1 MFFITRIPMNWNKF
15 AIKNEN
21 KEQWAFEQMAYL
33 LFCSEFDN
41 NVGLFRYKNQTGIE
55 TEPLEK
61 DGVVYGFSAKYY
73 EVSISDRKKE
83 IIEAIT
89 KAKSKNPEIDVVYFY
104 INQELSESSLKD
116 RKKAS
121 YEVEIDE
128 ACEKLSVSLEWRVPS
143 HFELQLALPKHKYI
157 HDLFFSLDPTL
168 DKLRDSVFAH
178 NTSILNAIRTEI
190 SANQQQIKIERQS
203 YISEIKDLTLRDEH
217 IILSGEGGSGKTAI
231 LKEFYQQYSF
241 DIPICIFKATELN
254 VNHVSDLF
262 RFEHNFSSAD
272 FFSTYENETTKLF
285 IIDSA
290 EKLADLSNQN
300 VLHDLVNSLI
310 THGWTIV
317 FTTRTSYLDDLNF
330 HINESYQL
338 QCKILEVELL
348 SGEKLIEISNEFG
361 IVLPNNA
368 IFKDRLRN
376 LFYLNE
382 YVAYYQSE
390 EAISDFASFIGLL
403 WKKKIQNSLIK
414 KDNIHIKRGR
424 CLEKIAKQRADTN
437 RFYITGDSLP
447 QDALYQLKIDD
458 IIGYDEQ
465 HDGYFIT
472 HDIYEEWA
480 LNHIINKAY
489 QNHVNVEDFFRE
501 LGNSLAIRR
510 AFRLWLSQKLIEE
523 DTIIKNFINN
533 VFVSDISQFWKD
545 ELLVSVLLSEY
556 SFEFF
561 KIYENELIAN
571 DFSILKRII
580 FLLQVA
586 CKDVVSLLQNTRPK
600 GKGWKATIDFIYK
613 HQFDFFESNR
623 NRALPI
629 LLDWCQSNTRG
640 ETTRLTGLLAVSIL
654 KKTEQGEHIY
664 SRNEDNNIY
673 KVVFASCREIE
684 DEIKEIFDKV
694 IRHVWVEHNDP
705 YQDFCVTILNKC
717 YLAIPLIQ
725 LLPKSII
732 ELCEIFWIAK
742 KDDDFYRSLRYN
754 PNMETRYGIKGSH
767 DFKYYPASAHQTPI
781 YWLLNT
787 KEFLNTIDFIIRFT
801 NYAVA
806 NYVQSEL
813 GRQDV
818 VEVEIYTQDEE
829 ILQHHSFA
837 LWTMY
842 RGHGSP
848 VTPYL
853 LQSIHMALEKFLL
866 QISND
871 KNIDIHIAQVLIL
884 RILRTAKSTSLTAI
898 VASIVLAHPNKF
910 HEIAIILFKTIDLF
924 HTDSMRSRTEYRV
937 KSISSMGYGFNLDLE
952 NILYRNERLKT
963 CEDEHRNSNL
973 EHLCLHYQFH
983 GVKNFSEEQN
993 SGFIENIFKAID
1005 QHKSELSD
1013 EDETTGILLARMD
1026 RRNLEPEIIEDE
1038 EQTKVAFTPKLT
1050 EKQKRI
1056 SEKAQVEYNERYKY
1070 TPLDLWSNSINN
1082 EEYESSKKY
1091 KDNPL
1096 LSLNDTK
1103 DLLRELGSTSD
1114 ATFIQLN
1121 RNIPFYSCSKL
1132 IIEYSH
1138 LLPNS
1143 DKDLCKEIIEDGI
1156 KRLFLDN
1163 YDYQVGDGMEACIQA
1178 LPYLI
1183 DEYAGASDDL
1193 ILILIMIIFDK
1204 HSLGTYK
1211 TVCEHAIEAVHQKNI
1226 WDKNPEIASNIF
1238 NGFIRLKPIYDEA
1251 LQVLESDNGQ
1261 YNVDW
1266 DKKQEILKKFL
1277 ELCEAKKVLDE
1288 PLDKIVIDA
1297 SQLTLFGIADL
1308 ETVYLL
1314 LPNDT
1319 ISQNHLNI
1327 LASTLPTVVELLLRN
1342 RRDINNIHNLYKIR
1356 LNILEKI
1363 SAIIIH
1369 QKNRDIMNSLLQPF
1383 LSYLKKSE
1391 ETEQLIEWF
1400 IRAED
1405 IFYQPASFWHIWR
1418 VFYPEIIKLHP
1429 QTSYNRDYDNLII
1442 NYLLAWGSWKQDT
1455 KEWRSL
1461 KENNLWLYSSIS
1473 KDLGYHPSVLYSIA
1487 RVLNSVASNFH
1498 DQGVDW
1504 INTIVVSHPDLELG
1518 KVKSDTLFNL
1528 ENYLRQ
1534 YVFLNRQRIKQ
1545 DVRLRTKVIAILDF
1559 MVERGSVHGYLLRE
1573 SIL

>member
-1 MFFITRIPMNWNKF
+1 M
-15 AIKNEN
+15 
-21 KEQWAFEQMAYL
+21 
-33 LFCSEFDN
+33 
-41 NVGLFRYKNQTGIE
+41 
-55 TEPLEK
+55 
-61 DGVVYGFSAKYY
+61 SA
-73 EVSISDRKKE
+73 
-83 IIEAIT
+83 
-89 KAKSKNPEIDVVYFY
+89 
-104 INQELSESSLKD
+104 
-116 RKKAS
+116 
-121 YEVEIDE
+121 
-128 ACEKLSVSLEWRVPS
+128 
-143 HFELQLALPKHKYI
+143 
-157 HDLFFSLDPTL
+157 
-168 DKLRDSVFAH
+168 
-178 NTSILNAIRTEI
+178 
-190 SANQQQIKIERQS
+190 
-203 YISEIKDLTLRDEH
+203 
-217 IILSGEGGSGKTAI
+217 
-231 LKEFYQQYSF
+231 
-241 DIPICIFKATELN
+241 
-254 VNHVSDLF
+254 
-262 RFEHNFSSAD
+262 
-272 FFSTYENETTKLF
+272 
-285 IIDSA
+285 
-290 EKLADLSNQN
+290 
-300 VLHDLVNSLI
+300 
-310 THGWTIV
+310 
-317 FTTRTSYLDDLNF
+317 
-330 HINESYQL
+330 
-338 QCKILEVELL
+338 
-348 SGEKLIEISNEFG
+348 EKLIEISNKFG

-501 LGNSLAIRR
+501 LGNSLTIRR

-523 DTIIKNFINN
+523 DTSIKNFINN

-586 CKDVVSLLQNTRPK
+586 CKDVVSMLQNTRPK
-600 GKGWKATIDFIYK
+600 GRGWQATIDFINK
-613 HQFDFFESNR
+613 HQLDFFESNR
-623 NRALPI
+623 NRVLPI
-629 LLDWCQSNTRG
+629 LLDWCQSNDKG
-640 ETTRLTGLLAVSIL
+640 VTTRLSGLLAVSIL
-654 KKTEQGEHIY
+654 KKTEQEEHIY

-684 DEIKEIFDKV
+684 DEIREIFDKV
-694 IRHVWVEHNDP
+694 TKHVWVEHNDP

-725 LLPKSII
+725 LLPNSII
-732 ELCEIFWIAK
+732 ELCRIFWIEK
-742 KDDDFYRSLRYN
+742 KNKDTYRSLSF
-754 PNMETRYGIKGSH
+754 NMNSETDYGLREYE
-767 DFKYYPASAHQTPI
+767 FKYYPASAHQTPMHFI
-781 YWLLNT
+781 LQT
-787 KEFLNTIDFIIRFT
+787 KSFLDAIDFIISFT
-801 NYAVA
+801 NFAVA
-806 NYVQSEL
+806 NYARSDTGKKDVNKVKIYI
-813 GRQDV
+813 QDN
-818 VEVEIYTQDEE
+818 EVTQYN
-829 ILQHHSFA
+829 SFA

-842 RGHGSP
+842 RGFGSP
-848 VTPYL
+848 LTPEL

-866 QISND
+866 ILAEQLDSRIVQTLLLKIL
-871 KNIDIHIAQVLIL
+871 KN
-884 RILRTAKSTSLTAI
+884 STSTS
-898 VASIVLAHPNKF
+898 VTSVVCSVVLAHHNKF
-910 HEIAIILFKTIDLF
+910 CDVALVLFKSIDLF
-924 HTDSMRSRTEYRV
+924 YYDLARSRTEFEA
-937 KSISSMGYGFNLDLE
+937 KSLYGMGYGLNPDLE

-963 CEDEHRNSNL
+963 CEDEHRNLNL

-983 GVKNFSEEQN
+983 GVKNFSKEQN
-993 SGFIENIFKAID
+993 SDFIENILEIID

-1026 RRNLEPEIIEDE
+1026 RRNLVPEVIEEE

-1056 SEKAQVEYNERYKY
+1056 SETAQVEYNERFKY
-1070 TPLDLWSNSINN
+1070 TSLDLWSNSSND

-1091 KDNPL
+1091 KGNAL
-1096 LSLNDTK
+1096 LALNDTK
-1103 DLLRELGSTSD
+1103 SLLKELESTSD

-1121 RNIPFYSCSKL
+1121 RNIAFHSCSKL

-1138 LLPNS
+1138 LLPKS
-1143 DKDLCKEIIEDGI
+1143 DKDLCKKVIEAGI

-1163 YDYQVGDGMEACIQA
+1163 YGYQVGDGMEACIQV

-1183 DEYAGASDDL
+1183 DEYAGDSDDL
-1193 ILILIMIIFDK
+1193 ILILIMIMFDK
-1204 HSLGTYK
+1204 HWLGTYK
-1211 TVCEHAIEAVHQKNI
+1211 TVCEHAIEAVHQKNV
-1226 WDKNPEIASNIF
+1226 WEKNPEIASNIF

-1251 LQVLESDNGQ
+1251 LKVLESNNEQ
-1261 YNVDW
+1261 YSLEL

-1297 SQLTLFGIADL
+1297 SQLSLFGIADL

-1319 ISQNHLNI
+1319 TSQNHLNI
-1327 LASTLPTVVELLLRN
+1327 LASTLPTIVELLLKN

-1363 SAIIIH
+1363 STIIVH
-1369 QKNRDIMNSLLQPF
+1369 QKNKDIIDSLLQPF

-1400 IRAED
+1400 VRAED

-1418 VFYPEIIKLHP
+1418 VFYPEIIKLYP

-1442 NYLLAWGSWKQDT
+1442 NYLLAWGSWKQNT

-1487 RVLNSVASNFH
+1487 RVLNSVASNFQ
-1498 DQGVDW
+1498 DQGIDW
-1504 INTIVVSHPDLELG
+1504 ISSITSNNYDLKLG
-1518 KVKSDTLFNL
+1518 DVESDTLFNL

-1534 YVFLNRQRIKQ
+1534 YLFLNRQRIKQ
-1545 DVRLRTKVIAILDF
+1545 DVRLKTKIINILDF

-1573 SIL
+1573 SVL

>member
-1 MFFITRIPMNWNKF
+1 MNWNKF

-33 LFCSEFDN
+33 LFCSEFNN

-89 KAKSKNPEIDVVYFY
+89 KAKSKNSEVDVIYFY

-121 YEVEIDE
+121 YEVEINE
-128 ACEKLSVSLEWRVPS
+128 ACKKLGVSLEWRVPS
-143 HFELQLALPKHKYI
+143 HFELQLVLPKHKYI
-157 HDLFFSLDPTL
+157 QDLFFSLNPTL

-178 NTSILNAIRTEI
+178 NTSILNAIRTKI
-190 SANQQQIKIERQS
+190 SVNQQQIKIERQN
-203 YISEIKDLTLRDEH
+203 YISEIEELTRGNKH

-231 LKEFYQQYSF
+231 LKEFYQQYSL

-262 RFEHNFSSAD
+262 RFEHNFSTAD
-272 FFSTYENETTKLF
+272 FLSTYENEITKLF

-300 VLHDLVNSLI
+300 VLHDLVNSL
-310 THGWTIV
+310 TAHGWTII
-317 FTTRTSYLDDLNF
+317 FTTRASYLDDLRF

-338 QCKILEVELL
+338 QCEVLEVELL
-348 SGEKLIEISNEFG
+348 SGKELIEISDEFE
-361 IVLPNNA
+361 IVLPNNDS
-368 IFKDRLRN
+368 FKDRLRN

-382 YVAYYQSE
+382 YIAYYQSE
-390 EAISDFASFIGLL
+390 EAISNFTSFIDLL
-403 WKKKIQNSLIK
+403 WKKKIQNSLVK
-414 KDNIHIKRGR
+414 KENIHIKRGR

-447 QDALYQLKIDD
+447 QDALYQLRVDD
-458 IIGYDEQ
+458 ILGYDEQ
-465 HDGYFIT
+465 YDGYFIT
-472 HDIYEEWA
+472 HDIFEEWA
-480 LNHIINKAY
+480 LNHIIIKNY
-489 QNHVNVEDFFRE
+489 QNYVNIEDFFRE

-523 DTIIKNFINN
+523 DTDIKRFINN

-561 KIYENELIAN
+561 KLYENELIAN
-571 DFSILKRII
+571 NFFILKRII

-600 GKGWKATIDFIYK
+600 GKGWQATIDFIYK
-613 HQFDFFESNR
+613 HQLNFFESNR
-623 NRALPI
+623 NRVLPI
-629 LLDWCQSNTRG
+629 LLDWCQSNPRG

-694 IRHVWVEHNDP
+694 IEHVWVEHNDP

-732 ELCEIFWIAK
+732 ELCEIFWIVK
-742 KDDDFYRSLRYN
+742 KDDDFYRSLKYN
-754 PNMETRYGIKGSH
+754 PDMETRYGIKDSH

-787 KEFLNTIDFIIRFT
+787 KDYSNAIDFIIRFT

-806 NYVQSEL
+806 NYAQSEL
-813 GRQDV
+813 GREDV
-818 VEVEIYTQDEE
+818 AKVKIYTQDKE
-829 ILQHHSFA
+829 ISQYHSFA

-853 LQSIHMALEKFLL
+853 LQSIHMALEKFLI

-871 KNIDIHIAQVLIL
+871 ENIDDYIVRVLLL
-884 RILRTAKSTSLTAI
+884 RILNTAESTSITAI
-898 VASIVLAHPNKF
+898 VASIVLAHFNTF
-910 HEIAIILFKTIDLF
+910 NDIALMLFKTIDLF
-924 HTDSMRSRTEYRV
+924 HTDTMRCRTEYRV
-937 KSISSMGYGFNLDLE
+937 KSISSMGYGFNLDLK
-952 NILYRNERLKT
+952 NILYRDERLKT
-963 CEDEHRNSNL
+963 CEDKHRNSNL
-973 EHLCLHYQFH
+973 EYLCLHYQFY
-983 GVKNFSEEQN
+983 GVKSFSEGQN
-993 SGFIENIFKAID
+993 SDFIENILKIID

-1013 EDETTGILLARMD
+1013 GDETTGILLARMD
-1026 RRNLEPEIIEDE
+1026 RRNLVPEVIEEE

-1056 SEKAQVEYNERYKY
+1056 SETAQVEYNERFKY
-1070 TPLDLWSNSINN
+1070 TSLDLWSNSSND

-1091 KDNPL
+1091 KGNAL
-1096 LSLNDTK
+1096 LALNDTK
-1103 DLLRELGSTSD
+1103 SLLKELESTSD

-1121 RNIPFYSCSKL
+1121 RNIAFHSCSKL

-1138 LLPNS
+1138 LLPKS
-1143 DKDLCKEIIEDGI
+1143 DKDLCKKVIEAGI

-1163 YDYQVGDGMEACIQA
+1163 YGYQVGDGMEACIKV

-1183 DEYAGASDDL
+1183 DEYAGDSDDL
-1193 ILILIMIIFDK
+1193 ILILIMIMFDK
-1204 HSLGTYK
+1204 HWLGTYK
-1211 TVCEHAIEAVHQKNI
+1211 TVCEHAIEAVHQKNV
-1226 WDKNPEIASNIF
+1226 WEKNPEIASNIF

-1251 LQVLESDNGQ
+1251 LKVLESNNEQ
-1261 YNVDW
+1261 YSLEL

-1297 SQLTLFGIADL
+1297 SQLSLFGIADL

-1319 ISQNHLNI
+1319 TSQNHLNI
-1327 LASTLPTVVELLLRN
+1327 LASTLPTIVELLLKN

-1363 SAIIIH
+1363 NTIIVH
-1369 QKNRDIMNSLLQPF
+1369 QKNKDTIDSLLQPF

-1400 IRAED
+1400 VRAED

-1418 VFYPEIIKLHP
+1418 VFYPEIINLYP

-1442 NYLLAWGSWKQDT
+1442 NYLLAWGSWKQNT

-1487 RVLNSVASNFH
+1487 RVLNSVASNFQ
-1498 DQGVDW
+1498 DQGIDW
-1504 INTIVVSHPDLELG
+1504 ISSITSNNYDLKLG
-1518 KVKSDTLFNL
+1518 DVESDTLFNL
-1528 ENYLRQ
+1528 ESYLRQ
-1534 YVFLNRQRIKQ
+1534 YLFLNRQRIKQ
-1545 DVRLRTKVIAILDF
+1545 DVRLKTKIINILDF

-1573 SIL
+1573 SVL

>member
-1 MFFITRIPMNWNKF
+1 MNWNKF

-33 LFCSEFDN
+33 LFCSEFN
-41 NVGLFRYKNQTGIE
+41 NNIGLFRYKNQTGIE
-55 TEPLEK
+55 TEPLKK
-61 DGVVYGFSAKYY
+61 DGIIYGFSAKYY
-73 EVSISDRKKE
+73 EVSVNDRKKE

-89 KAKSKNPEIDVVYFY
+89 KAKSKNPEIDVIYFY

-178 NTSILNAIRTEI
+178 NASILNAIRTEI
-190 SANQQQIKIERQS
+190 SVSQQQIKIERQN
-203 YISEIKDLTLRDEH
+203 YLSEIEELTSGNKH

-231 LKEFYQQYSF
+231 LKEFYQQHSF
-241 DIPICIFKATELN
+241 NIPICIFKATELN

-300 VLHDLVNSLI
+300 VLHDLVNSLT

-338 QCKILEVELL
+338 QCEILEVELL
-348 SGEKLIEISNEFG
+348 SDEKLIKLSDEFG
-361 IVLPNNA
+361 IVLPSNNV
-368 IFKDRLRN
+368 FKDRLRN

-382 YVAYYQSE
+382 YISHYQSTE
-390 EAISDFASFIGLL
+390 TVSDFASFIDLL
-403 WKKKIQNSLIK
+403 WKKRIQNSLIK

-437 RFYITGDSLP
+437 RFYVTGDSLP
-447 QDALYQLKIDD
+447 QDALYQLKADD
-458 IIGYDEQ
+458 ILGYDEQ

-480 LNHIINKAY
+480 LNHIINKTY
-489 QNHVNVEDFFRE
+489 QNHVDIEDFFRE

-523 DTIIKNFINN
+523 DTDIKRFINN

-561 KIYENELIAN
+561 ELYENELIAN

-586 CKDVVSLLQNTRPK
+586 CKDVVSMLQNTRPK
-600 GKGWKATIDFIYK
+600 GRGWQATIGFIYK
-613 HQFDFFESNR
+613 HYFDFFESNR

-629 LLDWCQSNTRG
+629 LLDWCQSNTGG
-640 ETTRLTGLLAVSIL
+640 ETTRLTGLLAISIL

-664 SRNEDNNIY
+664 FRNEDNDIY

-694 IRHVWVEHNDP
+694 IKHTWVEHNDP

-725 LLPKSII
+725 LLPNSII
-732 ELCEIFWIAK
+732 ELCRIFWTEK
-742 KDDDFYRSLRYN
+742 KNIDPYRSLSF
-754 PNMETRYGIKGSH
+754 NMDSETDYGLREYG
-767 DFKYYPASAHQTPI
+767 FNYYPASAHQTPM
-781 YWLLNT
+781 YFLLQT
-787 KEFLNTIDFIIRFT
+787 KSFLDAIDFIISFT
-801 NYAVA
+801 NSAVA
-806 NYVQSEL
+806 KYAQSDTGKKDVNEVKIYI
-813 GRQDV
+813 QDN
-818 VEVEIYTQDEE
+818 EVTQYN
-829 ILQHHSFA
+829 SFA

-842 RGHGSP
+842 RGFGSP
-848 VTPYL
+848 ATPEL

-866 QISND
+866 NLAEQLDSKIVQTLLFKIL
-871 KNIDIHIAQVLIL
+871 KN
-884 RILRTAKSTSLTAI
+884 STSTS
-898 VASIVLAHPNKF
+898 VTSVVCSVVLAHHNKF
-910 HEIAIILFKTIDLF
+910 YEVALVLFKSIDLF
-924 HTDSMRSRTEYRV
+924 YYDLVRSRTEFEA
-937 KSISSMGYGFNLDLE
+937 KSLYGMGYGLNSDLD
-952 NILYRNERLKT
+952 NILYRDERLKT
-963 CEDEHRNSNL
+963 CNDKHRNLNL

-983 GVKNFSEEQN
+983 GVKDFSEEQN
-993 SGFIENIFKAID
+993 SDFIDNIFKIID
-1005 QHKSELSD
+1005 QYKSELSD
-1013 EDETTGILLARMD
+1013 GDETTGILLARMD
-1026 RRNLEPEIIEDE
+1026 RRNLEPEIIEEE
-1038 EQTKVAFTPKLT
+1038 EQTKVAFIPKLT

-1056 SEKAQVEYNERYKY
+1056 SETAQVEYNERFKY
-1070 TPLDLWSNSINN
+1070 TPLDLWANFSNDK
-1082 EEYESSKKY
+1082 EYEGSKKY

-1096 LSLNDTK
+1096 LASEDTK
-1103 DLLRELGSTSD
+1103 NLLNKLENTSD

-1121 RNIPFYSCSKL
+1121 RNIPFHSCPKL

-1138 LLPNS
+1138 LLPNP
-1143 DKDLCKEIIEDGI
+1143 DKDLCKEIIEASI
-1156 KRLFLDN
+1156 ERLFLDN
-1163 YDYQVGDGMEACIQA
+1163 YEYQIGDGLEACTHA
-1178 LPYLI
+1178 LPKLI
-1183 DEYAGASDDL
+1183 EEYPHDIEKLALLL
-1193 ILILIMIIFDK
+1193 IFILFDK
-1204 HSLGTYK
+1204 RSIGMYK
-1211 TVCEHAIEAVHQKNI
+1211 RVCDYAIEAIHQKGL
-1226 WDKNPEIASNIF
+1226 WDSSPQVAEQIV
-1238 NGFIRLKPIYDEA
+1238 NGFIQFKPLFNNAIEA
-1251 LQVLESDNGQ
+1251 LQSNESQ
-1261 YNVDW
+1261 KYNHR
-1266 DKKQEILKKFL
+1266 ILKSEIFEKFL
-1277 ELCEAKKVLDE
+1277 ELCKSKEIDDQLDR
-1288 PLDKIVIDA
+1288 LRFNS
-1297 SQLTLFGIADL
+1297 SQLDYLDIDDL
-1308 ETVYLL
+1308 ETIYQLM
-1314 LPNDT
+1314 PNDT
-1319 ISQNHLNI
+1319 KNEDHLSILNLTLSNI
-1327 LASTLPTVVELLLRN
+1327 AKILLKN
-1342 RRDINNIHNLYKIR
+1342 RHDTTDINNLYSLR
-1356 LNILEKI
+1356 LSIFKKI
-1363 SAIIIH
+1363 SAISLH
-1369 QKNRDIMNSLLQPF
+1369 RNSEDEVKSLLEPF
-1383 LSYLKKSE
+1383 INNLKRND
-1391 ETEQLIEWF
+1391 ETEQFIERF
-1400 IRAED
+1400 IWSENE
-1405 IFYQPASFWHIWR
+1405 FYQPKVFWYVWKLL
-1418 VFYPEIIKLHP
+1418 YPKIIEL
-1429 QTSYNRDYDNLII
+1429 YNQGGYYKDFENLLV
-1442 NYLLAWGSWKQDT
+1442 NYLLAWRWWGEKQ

-1461 KENNLWLYSSIS
+1461 TKENLWLYDDIS
-1473 KDLGYHPSVLYSIA
+1473 KDLGNHPSVLYSIA
-1487 RVLNSVASNFH
+1487 RALNSVASNFH
-1498 DQGVDW
+1498 NLGIDW
-1504 INTIVVSHPDLELG
+1504 INTIASNNHDLKLG
-1518 KVKSDTLFNL
+1518 NVESDTLFNL

-1545 DVRLRTKVIAILDF
+1545 DVRLKTKVINILDF

>member
-1 MFFITRIPMNWNKF
+1 MNWNKF

-21 KEQWAFEQMAYL
+21 KEEWAFEQMAYL

-55 TEPLEK
+55 TEPLKK
-61 DGVVYGFSAKYY
+61 DGKLYGFSAKYY
-73 EVSISDRKKE
+73 EVKVKDRKQE
-83 IIEAIT
+83 IIEAVT
-89 KAKSKNPEIDVVYFY
+89 KAKNKNPSLDTIHFY
-104 INQELSESSLKD
+104 INKELSESSLKET
-116 RKKAS
+116 KKAS

-128 ACEKLSVSLEWRVPS
+128 ACEKLGVLLEWRVPS

-157 HDLFFSLDPTL
+157 RDLFFSLDPTL

-203 YISEIKDLTLRDEH
+203 YISEIKDLALRDEH
-217 IILSGEGGSGKTAI
+217 IILSGEGGSGKTSI

-300 VLHDLVNSLI
+300 VLHDLVNSLT

-361 IVLPNNA
+361 IVLPNNDS
-368 IFKDRLRN
+368 FKDRLRN

-382 YVAYYQSE
+382 YITYYQSE
-390 EAISDFASFIGLL
+390 EAISDFASFIDLL
-403 WKKKIQNSLIK
+403 WKKKIQNSLVK
-414 KDNIHIKRGR
+414 RDNIHIKRGR

-458 IIGYDEQ
+458 IIAYDEQ

-489 QNHVNVEDFFRE
+489 QNHVNIEDFFRE

-523 DTIIKNFINN
+523 DTDIKRFISN

-561 KIYENELIAN
+561 KIYENELIAD

-586 CKDVVSLLQNTRPK
+586 CKDVVSALQNTSPK
-600 GKGWKATIDFIYK
+600 GRGWQATIDFIYK

-623 NRALPI
+623 NRVLPI
-629 LLDWCQSNTRG
+629 LLDWCQSKARG

-654 KKTEQGEHIY
+654 KRTEQGEHIY

-684 DEIKEIFDKV
+684 DEIKNIFDKV
-694 IRHVWVEHNDP
+694 IKYAWVEHNDP

-725 LLPKSII
+725 LLPNSII
-732 ELCEIFWIAK
+732 ELCGIFWTEK
-742 KDDDFYRSLRYN
+742 KNKDSYRSLSF
-754 PNMETRYGIKGSH
+754 NMDSETDYGLREYE
-767 DFKYYPASAHQTPI
+767 FKYYPASAHQTPMHFI
-781 YWLLNT
+781 LQT
-787 KEFLNTIDFIIRFT
+787 KSFLEAIDFIINFT
-801 NYAVA
+801 NSAVA
-806 NYVQSEL
+806 NYAQSDTGKKDVHKVKL
-813 GRQDV
+813 YIQDN
-818 VEVEIYTQDEE
+818 EV
-829 ILQHHSFA
+829 LQFNSFA

-842 RGHGSP
+842 RGFGSP
-848 VTPYL
+848 LVPEL

-866 QISND
+866 NLAEQLDSKIV
-871 KNIDIHIAQVLIL
+871 QTLLL
-884 RILRTAKSTSLTAI
+884 RILKTSTSTS
-898 VASIVLAHPNKF
+898 VTSVVCSIVLAHYNKF
-910 HEIAIILFKTIDLF
+910 YEVALVLFKSIDLF
-924 HTDSMRSRTEYRV
+924 YCDLIRSKTEFEV
-937 KSISSMGYGFNLDLE
+937 KSLYGMGYGLNPDLE
-952 NILYRNERLKT
+952 NILYRDERLKT
-963 CEDEHRNSNL
+963 CEDEHRNLNL
-973 EHLCLHYQFH
+973 EHLCLYYQFH
-983 GVKNFSEEQN
+983 GVKNFSKEEN
-993 SGFIENIFKAID
+993 SDFIENIFKIID

-1013 EDETTGILLARMD
+1013 GDETTGILLARMD
-1026 RRNLEPEIIEDE
+1026 RRNLVPEVIEEE

-1050 EKQKRI
+1050 EKQKKI
-1056 SEKAQVEYNERYKY
+1056 SETAQVEYNERFKY
-1070 TPLDLWSNSINN
+1070 TPLDLWSKFINDKK
-1082 EEYESSKKY
+1082 YEGGKKY
-1091 KDNPL
+1091 KNNPL
-1096 LSLNDTK
+1096 LALNDTK
-1103 DLLRELGSTSD
+1103 NLLKELENTSD
-1114 ATFIQLN
+1114 ATFIKLN
-1121 RNIPFYSCSKL
+1121 RNIAFYSCSKL

-1138 LLPNS
+1138 LLPKS
-1143 DKDLCKEIIEDGI
+1143 DKDLCKEIIEASI
-1156 KRLFLDN
+1156 ERLFSDN
-1163 YDYQVGDGMEACIQA
+1163 YEYQIGDGLEACTHA
-1178 LPYLI
+1178 LPKLI
-1183 DEYAGASDDL
+1183 EEYPHDIEKLALLL
-1193 ILILIMIIFDK
+1193 IFILFDK
-1204 HSLGTYK
+1204 RSIGMYK
-1211 TVCEHAIEAVHQKNI
+1211 RVCDYAIEAIHQKGL
-1226 WDKNPEIASNIF
+1226 WDSSPQVAKQIV
-1238 NGFIRLKPIYDEA
+1238 NGFIQFKPLYNNAIET
-1251 LQVLESDNGQ
+1251 LQSNESHK
-1261 YNVDW
+1261 YNHR
-1266 DKKQEILKKFL
+1266 ILKSETFEKFL
-1277 ELCEAKKVLDE
+1277 ELCKSKGIGDQLERLEFNSNQLDN
-1288 PLDKIVIDA
+1288 LDVD
-1297 SQLTLFGIADL
+1297 DL
-1308 ETVYLL
+1308 ETVYQLI
-1314 LPNDT
+1314 PNDT
-1319 ISQNHLNI
+1319 KDKDHLTVLN
-1327 LASTLPTVVELLLRN
+1327 LTLPNIAETLLKN
-1342 RRDINNIHNLYKIR
+1342 RRETTDINNLYNLR
-1356 LNILEKI
+1356 LSIFKKI
-1363 SAIIIH
+1363 SAISIY
-1369 QKNRDIMNSLLQPF
+1369 RNSEDEVKRLLEPF
-1383 LSYLKKSE
+1383 INNLKRNDESE
-1391 ETEQLIEWF
+1391 QFIERF
-1400 IRAED
+1400 IWSENE
-1405 IFYQPASFWHIWR
+1405 FYQPKVFWYIWKLL
-1418 VFYPEIIKLHP
+1418 YPKIIEL
-1429 QTSYNRDYDNLII
+1429 YNQGRYHDGFESLIV
-1442 NYLLAWGSWKQDT
+1442 NYLLAWRWWGEKQKEWQSLT
-1455 KEWRSL
+1455 KED
-1461 KENNLWLYSSIS
+1461 LWLYDDIS
-1473 KDLGYHPSVLYSIA
+1473 KDLGNHPSVLYSIA

-1498 DQGVDW
+1498 NPGIDW
-1504 INTIVVSHPDLELG
+1504 INTIASNNHDLKLG
-1518 KVKSDTLFNL
+1518 NVESDTLFNL

-1534 YVFLNRQRIKQ
+1534 YIFLNRQRVKQ
-1545 DVRLRTKVIAILDF
+1545 DVRLKTKVITILDF

>member
-1 MFFITRIPMNWNKF
+1 MNWNKF

-41 NVGLFRYKNQTGIE
+41 NIGLFRYKNQTGIE
-55 TEPLEK
+55 TEPLGK
-61 DGVVYGFSAKYY
+61 DGLVYGFSAKYY

-121 YEVEIDE
+121 YEVEIDK
-128 ACEKLSVSLEWRVPS
+128 ACEKLGVSLEWRVPS

-290 EKLADLSNQN
+290 ENLADLSNQN
-300 VLHDLVNSLI
+300 VLHDLVNSLT

-348 SGEKLIEISNEFG
+348 SAEKLIEISNKFG

-501 LGNSLAIRR
+501 LGNSLTIRR

-523 DTIIKNFINN
+523 DTSIKNFINN

-586 CKDVVSLLQNTRPK
+586 CKDVVSMLQNTRPK
-600 GKGWKATIDFIYK
+600 GRGWQATIDFINK
-613 HQFDFFESNR
+613 HQLDFFESNR
-623 NRALPI
+623 NRVLPI
-629 LLDWCQSNTRG
+629 LLDWCQSNDKG
-640 ETTRLTGLLAVSIL
+640 VTTRLSGLLAVSIL
-654 KKTEQGEHIY
+654 KKTEQEEHIY

-684 DEIKEIFDKV
+684 DEIREIFDKV
-694 IRHVWVEHNDP
+694 TKHVWVEHNDP

-725 LLPKSII
+725 LLPNSII
-732 ELCEIFWIAK
+732 ELCRIFWIEK
-742 KDDDFYRSLRYN
+742 KNKDTYRSLSF
-754 PNMETRYGIKGSH
+754 NMNSETDYGLREYE
-767 DFKYYPASAHQTPI
+767 FKYYPASAHQTPMHFI
-781 YWLLNT
+781 LQT
-787 KEFLNTIDFIIRFT
+787 KSFLDAIDFIISFT
-801 NYAVA
+801 NFAVA
-806 NYVQSEL
+806 NYARSDTGKKDVNKVKIYI
-813 GRQDV
+813 QDN
-818 VEVEIYTQDEE
+818 EVTQYN
-829 ILQHHSFA
+829 SFA

-842 RGHGSP
+842 RGFGSP
-848 VTPYL
+848 LTPEL

-866 QISND
+866 ILAEQLDSRIVQTLLLKIL
-871 KNIDIHIAQVLIL
+871 KN
-884 RILRTAKSTSLTAI
+884 STSTS
-898 VASIVLAHPNKF
+898 VTSVVCSVVLAHHNKF
-910 HEIAIILFKTIDLF
+910 CDVALVLFKSIDLF
-924 HTDSMRSRTEYRV
+924 YYDLARSRTEFEA
-937 KSISSMGYGFNLDLE
+937 KSLYGMGYGLNPDLE

-963 CEDEHRNSNL
+963 CEDEHRNLNL

-983 GVKNFSEEQN
+983 GVKNFSKEQN
-993 SGFIENIFKAID
+993 SDFIENILEIID

-1026 RRNLEPEIIEDE
+1026 RRNLVPEVIEEE

-1056 SEKAQVEYNERYKY
+1056 SETAQVEYNERFEY
-1070 TPLDLWSNSINN
+1070 TPLDLWANFINDK
-1082 EEYESSKKY
+1082 EYEGGKKY
-1091 KDNPL
+1091 KNNHL
-1096 LSLNDTK
+1096 LALNDTK
-1103 DLLRELGSTSD
+1103 NLLNKLENTSD

-1121 RNIPFYSCSKL
+1121 RNIAYYSCSKL

-1143 DKDLCKEIIEDGI
+1143 DKDLCKKIIEASI
-1156 KRLFLDN
+1156 ERLFSDN
-1163 YDYQVGDGMEACIQA
+1163 YEYQIGDGLEACTHA
-1178 LPYLI
+1178 LPKLI
-1183 DEYAGASDDL
+1183 EEYPHDIEKLALLL
-1193 ILILIMIIFDK
+1193 IFILFDK
-1204 HSLGTYK
+1204 RSIGMYK
-1211 TVCEHAIEAVHQKNI
+1211 RVCDYAIEAIHQKGL
-1226 WDKNPEIASNIF
+1226 WDSSPQVAEQIV
-1238 NGFIRLKPIYDEA
+1238 NGFIQFKPLYNNAIEA
-1251 LQVLESDNGQ
+1251 LQSNESQ
-1261 YNVDW
+1261 KYNHR
-1266 DKKQEILKKFL
+1266 ILKSEIFEKFL
-1277 ELCEAKKVLDE
+1277 ELCKSKGIDDQLDRLKFNSNQ
-1288 PLDKIVIDA
+1288 LDNLDVD
-1297 SQLTLFGIADL
+1297 DL
-1308 ETVYLL
+1308 ETVYQLI
-1314 LPNDT
+1314 PNDT
-1319 ISQNHLNI
+1319 KDKDHLTVLN
-1327 LASTLPTVVELLLRN
+1327 LTLPNIAETLLKN
-1342 RRDINNIHNLYKIR
+1342 RRETTDINNLYNLR
-1356 LNILEKI
+1356 LSIFKKI
-1363 SAIIIH
+1363 SAISLH
-1369 QKNRDIMNSLLQPF
+1369 RNSEDEVKRLLELF
-1383 LSYLKKSE
+1383 INNLKRNDESE
-1391 ETEQLIEWF
+1391 QFIERF
-1400 IRAED
+1400 IWSENE
-1405 IFYQPASFWHIWR
+1405 FYQPKVFWYIWKLL
-1418 VFYPEIIKLHP
+1418 YPKIIEL
-1429 QTSYNRDYDNLII
+1429 YNQGRYHDGFESLIV
-1442 NYLLAWGSWKQDT
+1442 NYLLAWRWWGEKQKEWQSLT
-1455 KEWRSL
+1455 KED
-1461 KENNLWLYSSIS
+1461 LWLYDDIS
-1473 KDLGYHPSVLYSIA
+1473 KDLGNHPSVLYSIA

-1498 DQGVDW
+1498 NPGIDW
-1504 INTIVVSHPDLELG
+1504 INTIASNNHDLKLG
-1518 KVKSDTLFNL
+1518 NVESDTLFNL

-1534 YVFLNRQRIKQ
+1534 YIFLNRQRIKQ
-1545 DVRLRTKVIAILDF
+1545 DVRLKTKVIAILDF